1 MTTAPTLNLLRR
13 TVARR
18 DRADADVRA
27 LAVSLAAAHVPI
39 RHIAEAAGV
48 ARPTIYAW
56 IREAEHHV

>member
-18 DRADADVRA
+18 DQADADVRA

-39 RHIAEAAGV
+39 SHIAEAAGV
-48 ARPTIYAW
+48 ARPTDYAW